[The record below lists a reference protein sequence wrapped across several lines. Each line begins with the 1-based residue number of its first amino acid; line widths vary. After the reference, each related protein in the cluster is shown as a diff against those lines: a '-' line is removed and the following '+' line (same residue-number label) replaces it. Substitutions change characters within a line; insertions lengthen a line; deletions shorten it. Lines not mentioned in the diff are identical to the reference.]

1 MVLRLRALRSSKRT
15 RSLRLPRRRVTT
27 SLPAPPRRGSS
38 PLLSEVVTMAKYYG
52 KIGSGV
58 ISEVRPGVYEESI
71 TERYAYGD
79 ILRNSRKA
87 NTTDSVNAD
96 LTVGNHIS
104 IVADAYAST
113 HFFAMR
119 YIEWAGA
126 LWYVQSVEV
135 K

>member
-1 MVLRLRALRSSKRT
+1 
-15 RSLRLPRRRVTT
+15 
-27 SLPAPPRRGSS
+27 
-38 PLLSEVVTMAKYYG
+38 MAKYNG
-52 KIGSGV
+52 KIGYGV

-135 K
+135 KSPRLILMLGGVYNGPTAPPPPDPPDDGDE